1 MDFELSDERR
11 MLADTA
17 SRYIAQSYPLKA
29 RLEAAASEPGWQPA
43 MWQSFADLG
52 LIGALVPAH
61 AEGLGGL
68 GDDIAVVFEQ
78 LGRGLVNEPFLAV
91 ATGAHAIA
99 AAGTPAQQALLADVI
114 AGSRLITF
122 AHAEPE
128 GRYTSA
134 HVATTARR
142 DGDGWLING
151 RKSVVING
159 DSADHLVVS
168 ARLSGDVTDEAG
180 AALFL
185 IDGTATG
192 VSRRGYGTID
202 GGRAAEILF
211 DGVLVGSDA
220 LIGDAGA
227 GFALIEQTLARGALA
242 VSAEAIGIMDVSRDL
257 TLDYL
262 KTRTQFGRTI
272 GSFQVLQHRMVDLT
286 LEIEQARSAVMLAA
300 SLLDGERIARERAIS
315 AAKNLIG
322 RVGRLVAEET
332 IQLHGGI
339 AMTWDYALPHYAKR
353 LVMIDHQFGD
363 TDHHLVRFSELG
375 RTSSA

>member
-1 MDFELSDERR
+1 M
-11 MLADTA
+11 
-17 SRYIAQSYPLKA
+17 
-29 RLEAAASEPGWQPA
+29 
-43 MWQSFADLG
+43 
-52 LIGALVPAH
+52 
-61 AEGLGGL
+61 
-68 GDDIAVVFEQ
+68 
-78 LGRGLVNEPFLAV
+78 
-91 ATGAHAIA
+91 
-99 AAGTPAQQALLADVI
+99 
-114 AGSRLITF
+114 
-122 AHAEPE
+122 
-128 GRYTSA
+128 
-134 HVATTARR
+134 
-142 DGDGWLING
+142 
-151 RKSVVING
+151 
-159 DSADHLVVS
+159 
-168 ARLSGDVTDEAG
+168 
-180 AALFL
+180 
-185 IDGTATG
+185 
-192 VSRRGYGTID
+192 
-202 GGRAAEILF
+202 
-211 DGVLVGSDA
+211 
-220 LIGDAGA
+220 
-227 GFALIEQTLARGALA
+227 IEQTLARGALA